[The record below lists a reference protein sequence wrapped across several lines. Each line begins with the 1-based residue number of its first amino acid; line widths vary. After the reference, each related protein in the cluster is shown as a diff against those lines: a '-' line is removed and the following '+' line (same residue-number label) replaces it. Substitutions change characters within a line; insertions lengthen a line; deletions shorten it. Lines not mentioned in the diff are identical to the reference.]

1 MLVFSGAILGLLGIF
16 IAKDY
21 SKDPPEKRFLIH
33 SLLIWL
39 VTAGVLTC
47 FTRKFTL
54 FLAVP
59 TGVLLAK
66 AWDWLVILSGKVT
79 DGFKPPS
86 IWSRKNSKAI
96 FLVPIFLYLVFNS
109 LQYAQ
114 DIRMRGVFIV
124 MHDGWMS
131 MLNKVKKLTP
141 ADAIICTHWEIGDYV
156 MFFAKRA
163 TFYCAAV
170 QQTPVTYWVAR
181 ALMTDNEKETVGI
194 LRMLASGST
203 RAFDELSLSLGD
215 DNLKAMDLLKEMFFM
230 SKSQARQLL
239 GKYIRNPAQREKILA
254 FMYDARSPVYILLE
268 DGLIHTLKLESQL
281 STWDFKKAVF
291 LGLSANNTGDNLS
304 LLAQQQ
310 LGYSPQEAQ
319 KQAVLAHFLD
329 KEDAWGWIT
338 KEGWRFSAFQEEQ
351 KQKISDDTLL
361 FDNGVIADL
370 SKEKFYLYSN
380 ANKRWYVS
388 SYVIFYDS
396 SNNKIKEY
404 RDSEGDPESALFL
417 VQEGQG
423 RYKTLLMSRKYA
435 ESVFFKMFFLKG
447 EGLKYL
453 KLLDHEHT
461 KVYDK
466 DLYLYKV
473 IMS

>member
-1 MLVFSGAILGLLGIF
+1 
-16 IAKDY
+16 
-21 SKDPPEKRFLIH
+21 
-33 SLLIWL
+33 LLIWL
-39 VTAGVLTC
+39 VAAAILTH
-47 FTRKFTL
+47 FSRKFTL

-59 TGVLLAK
+59 VGVLFAK
-66 AWDWLVILSGKVT
+66 SWDWLVILSGKVT

-86 IWSRKNSKAI
+86 IWSRKNSKAL
-96 FLVPIFLYLVFNS
+96 FLVPIFLYLVFNN
-109 LQYAQ
+109 LQYAEGV
-114 DIRMRGVFIV
+114 RMRGRFNI
-124 MHDGWMS
+124 MHDGWIN
-131 MLNKVKKLTP
+131 MLNKVKSLTP
-141 ADAIICTHWEIGDYV
+141 PDAIICTHWEMADYV
-156 MFFAKRA
+156 MFFARRA

-170 QQTPVTYWVAR
+170 QQTSVTYWISR
-181 ALMTDNEKETVGI
+181 ALMTDNEKETAGI

-203 RAFDELSLSLGD
+203 RAFDELSLSLGG
-215 DNLKAMDLLKEMFFM
+215 DNLKTMNLVNKMVLMD
-230 SKSQARQLL
+230 KSQAGQLL
-239 GKYIRNPAQREKILA
+239 SRYIHNQGQREKILA
-254 FMYDARSPVYILLE
+254 FMYDARRPGYILLE
-268 DGLIHTLKLESQL
+268 NGFLHTLKVESQV
-281 STWDFKKAVF
+281 SAWDFKKAVF

-304 LLAQQQ
+304 LFAQEQ

-319 KQAVLAHFLD
+319 YRAVLMHFLD

-338 KEGWRFSAFQEEQ
+338 KEGWRFSAFQEEK
-351 KQKISDDTLL
+351 KQKLSGSTLL

-370 SKEKFYLYSN
+370 SKDKFYLYSN
-380 ANKRWYVS
+380 VNKKWFVP

-417 VQEGQG
+417 VQEGQE

-447 EGLKYL
+447 AGLKYL

-466 DLYLYKV
+466 DLYLYEV